1 MDDRVYVIGGII
13 VFKID
18 EVIFGTIINRGEV
31 LKNRGKNM
39 YFFVI
44 LLEISIIWFY
54 FVNEF
59 EFRYKYN
66 MYIRFI
72 VYIKLYVN
80 CLKFFGDYLYKSK
93 YMIYS
98 FIKRFIVE

>member
-1 MDDRVYVIGGII
+1 MGEKWVFFCNIIRISIGIC
-13 VFKID
+13 
-18 EVIFGTIINRGEV
+18 
-31 LKNRGKNM
+31 
-39 YFFVI
+39 
-44 LLEISIIWFY
+44 IIWFY

-80 CLKFFGDYLYKSK
+80 CLKFFGDYRYLYKSK

-98 FIKRFIVE
+98 FIKRFVVE